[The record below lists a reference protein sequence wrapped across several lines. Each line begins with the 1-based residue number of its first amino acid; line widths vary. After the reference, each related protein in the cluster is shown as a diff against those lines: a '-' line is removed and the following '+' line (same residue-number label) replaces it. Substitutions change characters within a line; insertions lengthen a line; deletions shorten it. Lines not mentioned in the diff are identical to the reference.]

1 MSNRSKVFGVMG
13 LFLAVNVVVFLVERF
28 DRPSPRIQADDVD
41 ARIPPEAL
49 PINRIGLAGEVAS
62 GTFTGPSM
70 VSLEMRENVNF
81 LLTPAL
87 LVQQAI
93 TGGAIVTYP
102 EE

>member
-1 MSNRSKVFGVMG
+1 
-13 LFLAVNVVVFLVERF
+13 
-28 DRPSPRIQADDVD
+28 
-41 ARIPPEAL
+41 
-49 PINRIGLAGEVAS
+49 
-62 GTFTGPSM
+62 M